1 MGVFDT
7 ASGNTSAQSATQNNS
22 IAIADGANGVISLPL
37 KMANRHGLIAGATGT
52 GKTVSLQRVAEQM
65 ARAGVPVLCVDVK
78 GDLSGIVAPKEGT
91 GPAPVFWDVFGK
103 DGHPVRTTVSEF
115 GPMLFCRLLNLS
127 DAQAG
132 VLQIAFK
139 IADDQQLLLL
149 DLKDLKAM
157 LSYMG
162 EHTAEIGKQYGLVS
176 PTSLSGIQREIL
188 AFENERGELFF
199 GEPALDVTQLLL
211 NDAAGQGCLHVL
223 MANQLMQQPR
233 LYATVMLWLL
243 AELFEQLPEVGD
255 LPKPKLALFIDE
267 AHLLFNDA
275 PAALVEKLEQ
285 VIRLI
290 RSKGVGIYFITQ
302 NPLDLPETILGQLG
316 HRIQHALRA
325 FTPKDQKSVRAAAQ
339 TFRTNPAFDTETII
353 TQLGV
358 GEALI
363 SFLDEKGTPGIVEK
377 AKVKLPMS
385 KLGPISA
392 QDRQEII
399 AASPYAGT
407 YDQLVDRES
416 AFERLTGRFG
426 GRVATKTPQNQQQIP
441 QQATGTGGATGG
453 GILDGLLGA
462 ANGLFTG
469 GNSGRSG
476 RQGVGEALIKSV
488 VRSVGSQVGRE
499 IMRGVLG
506 SIKGR

>member
-1 MGVFDT
+1 MGVFDSTSGST
-7 ASGNTSAQSATQNNS
+7 AAPNATVTGSAVL
-22 IAIADGANGVISLPL
+22 IADGASGAISLPL

-78 GDLSGIVAPKEGT
+78 GDLSGIVAPNSGT
-91 GPAPVFWDVFGK
+91 GPAPVFWDVYGK
-103 DGHPVRTTVSEF
+103 EGHPVRTTVSEF

-157 LSYMG
+157 LSYMS
-162 EHTAEIGKQYGLVS
+162 EHTAEIGKHYGLVS
-176 PTSLSGIQREIL
+176 PTSISGIQREIL
-188 AFENERGELFF
+188 TFENESGALFF
-199 GEPALDVTQLLL
+199 GEPALDVTELLM
-211 NDAAGQGCLHVL
+211 NDSGGNGCLHVL
-223 MANQLMQQPR
+223 MANQLMRQPR
-233 LYATVMLWLL
+233 LYATIMLWLL
-243 AELFEQLPEVGD
+243 AELFEKLPEVGD
-255 LPKPKLALFIDE
+255 QPKPKLALFIDE

-275 PAALVEKLEQ
+275 PQVLVEKLEQ

-325 FTPKDQKSVRAAAQ
+325 FTPKDQKSVRAAAE
-339 TFRTNPAFDTETII
+339 TFRANPAFNTEEVI

-363 SFLDEKGTPGIVEK
+363 SFLDEKGTPSVVEK
-377 AKVKLPMS
+377 AKVKLPLS
-385 KLGPISA
+385 KLGPISTA
-392 QDRQEII
+392 DRSTVI
-399 AASPYAGT
+399 AASPFAGT
-407 YDQLVDRES
+407 YDQVVDRES
-416 AFERLTGRFG
+416 AYERLTGRVG
-426 GRVATKTPQNQQQIP
+426 QAQQNVQQQQQMP
-441 QQATGTGGATGG
+441 QQATGTDG
-453 GILDGLLGA
+453 GILGGLLGA
-462 ANGLFTG
+462 AGGLFTG
-469 GNSGRSG
+469 GGNSR
-476 RQGVGEALIKSV
+476 RQGVGEALVKSV

-499 IMRGVLG
+499 IMRGIMG
-506 SIKGR
+506 SIRSR

>member
-1 MGVFDT
+1 MGVFDSTGGNASAQT
-7 ASGNTSAQSATQNNS
+7 ASQATNS
-22 IAIADGANGVISLPL
+22 IVIADGPNGVVTLPL

-65 ARAGVPVLCVDVK
+65 ARAGVPILCVDVK
-78 GDLSGIVAPKEGT
+78 GDLSGIVVPKDST
-91 GPAPVFWDVFGK
+91 GPTPIFWDVFGK

-176 PTSLSGIQREIL
+176 PTSIAGIQREIL
-188 AFENERGELFF
+188 SFENERGELFF
-199 GEPALDVTQLLL
+199 GEPALDVSQLLV
-211 NDAAGQGCLHVL
+211 NDATGQGCMHVL

-275 PAALVEKLEQ
+275 PPVLVEKLEQ

-325 FTPKDQKSVRAAAQ
+325 FTPKDQKSVRAAAE
-339 TFRTNPAFDTETII
+339 TFRANPAFDTETII

-377 AKVKLPMS
+377 AKVKLPIS
-385 KLGPISA
+385 KLGPITA
-392 QDRQEII
+392 QNRQAIL
-399 AASPYAGT
+399 ANSPFAGT

-426 GRVATKTPQNQQQIP
+426 GQATVKQQQMP
-441 QQATGTGGATGG
+441 QQATGTSGPQGTSQGG
-453 GILDGLLGA
+453 GFLDGLLGA

-469 GNSGRSG
+469 GNSKRSG
-476 RQGVGEALIKSV
+476 RQGVGEALVKSV
-488 VRSVGSQVGRE
+488 IRSVGSQVGRE

-506 SIKGR
+506 SIRR

>member
-1 MGVFDT
+1 MGVFDSI
-7 ASGNTSAQSATQNNS
+7 SGSPAAPSNAANGV
-22 IAIADGANGVISLPL
+22 IIADGASGTISLPL

-65 ARAGVPVLCVDVK
+65 ARAGVPIFCVDVK

-91 GPAPVFWDVFGK
+91 GPAPVFWDVYGK
-103 DGHPVRTTVSEF
+103 EGHPVRTTVSEF

-157 LSYMG
+157 LSYMS

-176 PTSLSGIQREIL
+176 PTSIAGIQREIL
-188 AFENERGELFF
+188 TFENESGALFF
-199 GEPALDVTQLLL
+199 GEPALDVTDLLL
-211 NDAAGQGCLHVL
+211 NDQAGAGCLHVL
-223 MANQLMQQPR
+223 MANQLMRQPR

-243 AELFEQLPEVGD
+243 AELFEKLPEVGD
-255 LPKPKLALFIDE
+255 QPKPKLALFIDE

-275 PAALVEKLEQ
+275 PQVLVEKLEQ

-339 TFRTNPAFDTETII
+339 TFRANPAFDTETVI

-358 GEALI
+358 GEALV
-363 SFLDEKGTPGIVEK
+363 SFLDEKGTPSVVEK
-377 AKVKLPMS
+377 AKVKLPQS
-385 KLGPISA
+385 KLGPINA
-392 QDRQEII
+392 GDRNAII
-399 AASPYAGT
+399 AASPYAGQ
-407 YDQLVDRES
+407 YDQAVDRES
-416 AFERLTGRFG
+416 AYERLTGRVG
-426 GRVATKTPQNQQQIP
+426 GVTQQQRQAQQQQMP
-441 QQATGTGGATGG
+441 QQATGTGGGG
-453 GILDGLLGA
+453 DILGGLLGA
-462 ANGLFTG
+462 AGGLFTG
-469 GNSGRSG
+469 GGNSR
-476 RQGVGEALIKSV
+476 RQGVGEALVKSM
-488 VRSVGSQVGRE
+488 VRSVGSSVGRE
-499 IMRGVLG
+499 IMRGIMG
-506 SIKGR
+506 SIRRR

>member
-1 MGVFDT
+1 MGVFDST
-7 ASGNTSAQSATQNNS
+7 GGNASTPTNS
-22 IAIADGANGVISLPL
+22 IVIADGPNGVITLPL

-65 ARAGVPVLCVDVK
+65 ARAGVPILCVDVK

-157 LSYMG
+157 LNYMG

-176 PTSLSGIQREIL
+176 PTSIAGIQREIL
-188 AFENERGELFF
+188 SFENERGELFF
-199 GEPALDVTQLLL
+199 GEPALDVSQLLL

-255 LPKPKLALFIDE
+255 QPKPKLALFIDE

-275 PAALVEKLEQ
+275 PPVLVEKLEQ

-325 FTPKDQKSVRAAAQ
+325 FTPKDQKSVRAAAE
-339 TFRTNPAFDTETII
+339 TFRANPAFDTETVI

-385 KLGPISA
+385 KLGPISPA
-392 QDRQEII
+392 DRQAII
-399 AASPYAGT
+399 ANSPYAGT
-407 YDQLVDRES
+407 YDQLVDRDS

-426 GRVATKTPQNQQQIP
+426 GRTATKTPQNQQEMP
-441 QQATGTGGATGG
+441 QQATGTSGPQGGPQGG
-453 GILDGLLGA
+453 GMLDGLLGA

-469 GNSGRSG
+469 GGNKRSG

-499 IMRGVLG
+499 IMRGLLG
-506 SIKGR
+506 SIRR